1 MHDIKITSVFLLF
14 TLSVYSQE
22 NFNLNTIETFEIVK
36 IIAQKNNMRTMNL
49 SKISGSP
56 YSMET
61 FALAKVERENGKTN
75 ANLLLRYNGYN
86 DEIEIG
92 KSTTQE
98 ASEEALLKDKSLR
111 ATFNNKTYQY
121 KTFASKKNE
130 TTDGYLIILYE
141 WKNYQLYRQDKKKLS
156 EGRLAKTSLDKDI
169 APRFRDV
176 KSFYLFVILN

>member
-1 MHDIKITSVFLLF
+1 MNDIKITSVFLLF

-75 ANLLLRYNGYN
+75 ANLLLRYNG
-86 DEIEIG
+86 
-92 KSTTQE
+92 
-98 ASEEALLKDKSLR
+98 
-111 ATFNNKTYQY
+111 
-121 KTFASKKNE
+121 
-130 TTDGYLIILYE
+130 
-141 WKNYQLYRQDKKKLS
+141 
-156 EGRLAKTSLDKDI
+156 
-169 APRFRDV
+169 
-176 KSFYLFVILN
+176 